1 MVKKGKK
8 QTIKQVRDKSD
19 SVSQSQVAPSSFESP
34 TNEALVSSNSVIN
47 GGSEDNIWYFPK
59 VYMLIYQFYA

>member
-19 SVSQSQVAPSSFESP
+19 SVSQSQVAPSSSGSP
-34 TNEALVSSNSVIN
+34 TNEALVSSIRVIN
-47 GGSEDNIWYFPK
+47 GGNKGNTY
-59 VYMLIYQFYA
+59 LIFS

>member
-1 MVKKGKK
+1 MAKKGKK
-8 QTIKQVRDKSD
+8 WTIEQVRDKSD

-47 GGSEDNIWYFPK
+47 GGSEGNTY
-59 VYMLIYQFYA
+59 LIFS

>member
-1 MVKKGKK
+1 MAKKSKK
-8 QTIKQVRDKSD
+8 RAIKQARDKGD
-19 SVSQSQVAPSSFESP
+19 SGSQSQVAPSSFESP

-47 GGSEDNIWYFPK
+47 GGSEGNTWYFPK